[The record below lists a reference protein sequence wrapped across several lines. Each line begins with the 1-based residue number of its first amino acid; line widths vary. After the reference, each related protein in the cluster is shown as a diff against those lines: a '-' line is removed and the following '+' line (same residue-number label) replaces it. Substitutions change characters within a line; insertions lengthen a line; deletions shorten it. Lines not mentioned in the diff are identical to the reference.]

1 MTKTTG
7 GRMISYYTG
16 INDKNLR
23 RHNDRDHRRQND
35 SDDKMQDD
43 WETTGRRMRQ
53 RRDDRDHK
61 R

>member
-7 GRMISYYTG
+7 GRMIRYYSG
-16 INDKNLR
+16 HDDKNLR

-43 WETTGRRMRQ
+43 
-53 RRDDRDHK
+53 
-61 R
+61 